1 MTIKSIQKKENK
13 MKNIV
18 LKSTLSLA
26 VIATLFTGCGNAPAP
41 QAAVQAPAEEGDF
54 RCRQDGVLAP
64 KWTCDPFV
72 EGSIAAVGV
81 AKRNA
86 GNDKSMQRSE
96 AMADG
101 RDALASQISTKVSNL
116 FKSYKGT
123 TGSGDAATFDASSSK
138 VSKQL
143 ASETLA
149 GSTAIDSW
157 TSPKTGE
164 LYLFVT
170 IKNASVKEKMD
181 EAVKTSFGNDKA
193 MYQQFMA
200 AKAQGELDA
209 ELSKAGK

>member
-1 MTIKSIQKKENK
+1 MKK
-13 MKNIV
+13 IV
-18 LKSTLSLA
+18 LRSTLSLA

-41 QAAVQAPAEEGDF
+41 QTRVQVPAEEGDF

-64 KWTCDPFV
+64 KWTCDPYV
-72 EGSIAAVGV
+72 EGAIAAVGI
-81 AKRNA
+81 ARKNA

-101 RDALASQISTKVSNL
+101 RDALAAQISVKVSNL

-123 TGSGDAATFDASSSK
+123 TGSGDAGIFDAVSSK

-149 GSTAIDSW
+149 GSKSIDVW

-164 LYLFVT
+164 LYLLVT
-170 IKNASVKEKMD
+170 VSNEPVKKGME
-181 EAVKTSFGNDKA
+181 EAVKSSFGNDKA
-193 MYQQFMA
+193 MYQQFLA
-200 AKAQGELDA
+200 
-209 ELSKAGK
+209 SKANGDLDKELEVAGK

>member
-1 MTIKSIQKKENK
+1 MKIQKKGYK
-13 MKNIV
+13 MKDLV
-18 LKSTLSLA
+18 LKTGLSL
-26 VIATLFTGCGNAPAP
+26 VVVATLFSGCGKEAPKP
-41 QAAVQAPAEEGDF
+41 QTQVQAGEEADF

-64 KWTCDPFV
+64 KWTCDPYV
-72 EGSIAAVGV
+72 EGAIAAVGI
-81 AKRNA
+81 AKKNA

-101 RDALASQISTKVSNL
+101 RDELASQISTKVSNL

-149 GSTAIDSW
+149 GSKSVDSW

-164 LYLFVT
+164 LYLLVT
-170 IKNASVKEKMD
+170 VPNAAVKSGMES
-181 EAVKTSFGNDKA
+181 AVKTSFQNDQA
-193 MYQQFMA
+193 MYQKFLA
-200 AKAQGELDA
+200 EKANGELDA

>member
-1 MTIKSIQKKENK
+1 MKSI
-13 MKNIV
+13 I

-26 VIATLFTGCGNAPAP
+26 VIATLFTGCGKEAPKP
-41 QAAVQAPAEEGDF
+41 QTQVQASTQEEADF

-64 KWTCDPFV
+64 KWTCDPYV
-72 EGSIAAVGV
+72 EGAIAAVGI

-101 RDALASQISTKVSNL
+101 RDELASQISTKVSNL

-123 TGSGDAATFDASSSK
+123 TGSGDAATFDATSSK

-149 GSTAIDSW
+149 GSKSVDSW
-157 TSPKTGE
+157 THPKTGE
-164 LYLFVT
+164 LYLLVT
-170 IKNASVKEKMD
+170 VGNDSVKKGMD
-181 EAVKTSFGNDKA
+181 DAVKTSFQNDKA
-193 MYQQFMA
+193 MYQKFLA
-200 AKAQGELDA
+200 EKANGELDA

>member
-1 MTIKSIQKKENK
+1 
-13 MKNIV
+13 MKNYI
-18 LKSTLSLA
+18 LKSVLSLA
-26 VIATLFTGCGNAPAP
+26 VVVTIFSGCGKEAPTP
-41 QAAVQAPAEEGDF
+41 QTKAQAGESEDF
-54 RCRQDGVLAP
+54 RCKQDGVLAP
-64 KWTCDPFV
+64 KWTCDPYV
-72 EGSIAAVGV
+72 EGAIAAVGI

-101 RDALASQISTKVSNL
+101 RDALAAQISIKVSNL

-149 GSTAIDSW
+149 GSKSIDSW

-164 LYLFVT
+164 LYLLVT
-170 IKNASVKEKMD
+170 ISNEPVKKGMD
-181 EAVKTSFGNDKA
+181 EAVKTSFGNDQA
-193 MYQQFMA
+193 MYQQFLA
-200 AKAQGELDA
+200 QKANGELDA

>member
-1 MTIKSIQKKENK
+1 

-18 LKSTLSLA
+18 LKSTLGLA
-26 VIATLFTGCGNAPAP
+26 VIATLFTGCGTKTLEP
-41 QAAVQAPAEEGDF
+41 QTQKQANIIEESDF
-54 RCRQDGVLAP
+54 RCKQDGILAP
-64 KWTCDPFV
+64 KWTCDPYV
-72 EGSIAAVGV
+72 EGSIAALGI
-81 AKRNA
+81 AKKNA

-101 RDALASQISTKVSNL
+101 RDALASQISIKVSNL

-123 TGSGDAATFDASSSK
+123 TGSGEAATFDASSSK

-157 TSPKTGE
+157 ISPKTGD
-164 LYLFVT
+164 LYLLVT
-170 IKNASVKEKMD
+170 IKNTPVKEKMD
-181 EAVKTSFGNDKA
+181 EAVKTSFGNDQA
-193 MYQQFMA
+193 MYQKFIA
-200 AKAQGELDA
+200 SKAQGELDV

>member
-1 MTIKSIQKKENK
+1 
-13 MKNIV
+13 MKNTV
-18 LKSTLSLA
+18 LKMGLSLVVA
-26 VIATLFTGCGNAPAP
+26 SAIFTGCGKEAPTP
-41 QAAVQAPAEEGDF
+41 QAKAQEEADF
-54 RCRQDGVLAP
+54 RCKQDGVLAP

-72 EGSIAAVGV
+72 EGGIAAVGI

-96 AMADG
+96 AMSDA
-101 RDALASQISTKVSNL
+101 RDELASQISVKVSNL

-123 TGSGDAATFDASSSK
+123 TGSGADATFDAASSK

-149 GSTAIDSW
+149 GSKSVDSW
-157 TSPKTGE
+157 THPKTGE

-170 IKNASVKEKMD
+170 ISNEPVKKGMD
-181 EAVKTSFGNDKA
+181 EAIKTSMGNDKA
-193 MYQQFMA
+193 LYQQFLA
-200 AKAQGELDA
+200 QKANGELDS

>member
-1 MTIKSIQKKENK
+1 
-13 MKNIV
+13 MKNLV
-18 LKSTLSLA
+18 LKTLSSVA
-26 VIATLFTGCGNAPAP
+26 VATILFSGCSKEAPAP
-41 QAAVQAPAEEGDF
+41 AVQAEAEPDF

-64 KWTCDPFV
+64 KWTCDPYV
-72 EGSIAAVGV
+72 EGAIAAVGI

-116 FKSYKGT
+116 FKSYKAT

-149 GSTAIDSW
+149 GSRSTDSW

-164 LYLFVT
+164 LYLLVT
-170 IKNASVKEKMD
+170 ISSEPVKKGMD
-181 EAVKTSFGNDKA
+181 EAIKTSFKNDNA
-193 MYQQFMA
+193 MYQQFLA
-200 AKAQGELDA
+200 QKANGELDK
-209 ELSKAGK
+209 ELEKAGK